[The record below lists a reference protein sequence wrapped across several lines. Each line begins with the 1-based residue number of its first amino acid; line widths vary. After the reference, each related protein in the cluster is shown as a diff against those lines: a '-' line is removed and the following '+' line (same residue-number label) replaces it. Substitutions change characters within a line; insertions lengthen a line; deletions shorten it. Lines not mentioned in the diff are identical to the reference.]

1 MDLEMLDHSAVN
13 LKKTVNTGKDH
24 LDHRAVNLQG
34 VKPEAKAV
42 KVKVNANLKTE
53 VMGKATDNNTANPVV
68 ARSRAV
74 TARLG
79 VAARLVTTENPA
91 TKGSRGV
98 MARLEVKA
106 NLGKENQLPGKT
118 ANLKGP
124 NGATATRNPNKT
136 RIAKKPPSN
145 ANAEN
150 NPTHGV
156 R

>member
-42 KVKVNANLKTE
+42 KVNANLKIE
-53 VMGKATDNNTANPVV
+53 VAGKATDNNTANPVV
-68 ARSRAV
+68 VRSRAV
-74 TARLG
+74 RARLG
-79 VAARLVTTENPA
+79 
-91 TKGSRGV
+91 
-98 MARLEVKA
+98 VKA

-118 ANLKGP
+118 ANLKGS
-124 NGATATRNPNKT
+124 NGATATRKPNKT
-136 RIAKKPPSN
+136 RIAKKLPSN
-145 ANAEN
+145 ANAEH
-150 NPTHGV
+150 NPTHGG